1 MHKVIETKGLIL
13 SFDISFSLFFNIS
26 ASQWLNFSFFTE
38 FLVFLCDLCVLVW
51 GLSFTFLL
59 DKKIDI
65 IYNVTIMKEI
75 FVNLGADSYNITIDK
90 GILNQVGALISKV
103 ITPRK
108 AIVVTDKIVET
119 LYGKI
124 VLDSLSECKF
134 DVKLVSLALGEE
146 QKTLAK
152 AEELYEHLFAH
163 EMDRISLLV
172 ALGGGVLGDLAGFV
186 AATFMRG
193 IPFIQIPTT
202 LLAQVDSSVGGKV
215 AVNHPRGKNMIGCF
229 YQPKAVII
237 DTDTLRTLPKG
248 EITAGMV
255 EVMKYGMIK
264 EADFFEYVEE
274 YLPEI
279 LSLDS
284 DALEEAVYNSCKT
297 KAHVVELDETEQG
310 IRAIL
315 NYGHTIGHALEALT
329 SYKKYRHGDAVAMGM
344 IYVSKIARSMKLADE
359 TVLKRQESFFAKLGL
374 RLKDTEL
381 DPHDIVSKL
390 YQDKKTIAGKL
401 RFVLPTRIG
410 NVVIDDSVSEQTILN
425 ALTE

>member
-1 MHKVIETKGLIL
+1 
-13 SFDISFSLFFNIS
+13 
-26 ASQWLNFSFFTE
+26 
-38 FLVFLCDLCVLVW
+38 
-51 GLSFTFLL
+51 
-59 DKKIDI
+59 
-65 IYNVTIMKEI
+65 MKEI

-90 GILNQVGALISKV
+90 GILNQVGTLISKV

-108 AIVVTDKIVET
+108 AIIVTDKIVEP

-146 QKTLAK
+146 QKTVAK
-152 AEELYEHLFAH
+152 VEELYEHLFDH
-163 EMDRISLLV
+163 EMDRKSLLV
-172 ALGGGVLGDLAGFV
+172 ALGGGVLGDLAGFA

-193 IPFIQIPTT
+193 IPFVQIPTT

-264 EADFFEYVEE
+264 EAGFFEYVDKH
-274 YLPEI
+274 LAEI

-284 DALEEAVYNSCKT
+284 DALEEVVYNSCKT

-344 IYVSKIARSMKLADE
+344 IYVSKIARSMDLADE
-359 TVLKRQESFFAKLGL
+359 TVLKRQESLFTRLGL
-374 RLKDTEL
+374 SLKDTEL
-381 DPHDIVSKL
+381 DPHDIISKL

-410 NVVIDDSVSEQTILN
+410 NVIIDDSVSEQTILN
-425 ALTE
+425 ALTSD

>member
-1 MHKVIETKGLIL
+1 MEYIYLKKRN
-13 SFDISFSLFFNIS
+13 LF
-26 ASQWLNFSFFTE
+26 
-38 FLVFLCDLCVLVW
+38 
-51 GLSFTFLL
+51 FLL
-59 DKKIDI
+59 DKKINI

-75 FVNLGADSYNITIDK
+75 FVDLGKDSYKIIVDK
-90 GILNQVGALISKV
+90 GILNQVGTLISKV
-103 ITPRK
+103 ISPRK
-108 AIVVTDKIVET
+108 AIVVTDKIVEP

-146 QKTLAK
+146 QKSLAK
-152 AEELYEHLFAH
+152 AEELYEHLFDY
-163 EMDRISLLV
+163 EMDRKSLIV

-193 IPFIQIPTT
+193 IPFVQIPTT
-202 LLAQVDSSVGGKV
+202 LLAQVDSSIGGKV

-229 YQPKAVII
+229 YQPKAVFI
-237 DTDTLRTLPKG
+237 DTDTLRTLPKQ

-264 EADFFEYVEE
+264 DAAFFEYIDKH
-274 YLPEI
+274 LSEI
-279 LSLDS
+279 LELDA
-284 DALEEAVYNSCKT
+284 DALEEIIYNSCKT
-297 KAHVVELDETEQG
+297 KAHVVELDEKEQG

-344 IYVSKIARSMKLADE
+344 IYVTKIAISMKLADE
-359 TVLKRQESFFAKLGL
+359 TVLKRQESLFLKLGL
-374 RLKDTEL
+374 SLKDTEL

-410 NVVIDDSVSEQTILN
+410 NVIIDDSVSEQTILN
-425 ALTE
+425 ALTSD